1 MGAHQQPPDFL
12 RIQYLP
18 RKLPMALFLKHGK
31 NSPFPLFERISDR
44 IVSSSKPQSISL
56 KLGAL
61 RCFHCLLG
69 RAMCFHLQLQWFQYH
84 WTCRPRW
91 CESMNHPGSNTVGF
105 GMGRDVRKVFLKHD
119 SYTKI
124 DGWKSDWI
132 IFLRNLFKLHEIWNT
147 STQYRLT
154 WHDMVIWSLP
164 VPPGIRSKVP
174 WVACWMQ
181 LPSSLGVLRLGGI
194 FGKKRRCHQFL
205 MGDFEGGFL
214 VNLWCFSRVREWII
228 QSTMSVG
235 SQVVR
240 QAVFPCFPYFLPAA
254 VDPVCFRC
262 CHICLSSPLSLGSR
276 FVIGQPIF
284 DLVWMD

>member
-1 MGAHQQPPDFL
+1 MCGKYFWNMTL
-12 RIQYLP
+12 T
-18 RKLPMALFLKHGK
+18 RKLMVENLIGLFLFAKPNYMKSETHFD
-31 NSPFPLFERISDR
+31 SPID
-44 IVSSSKPQSISL
+44 SL
-56 KLGAL
+56 
-61 RCFHCLLG
+61 
-69 RAMCFHLQLQWFQYH
+69 
-84 WTCRPRW
+84 
-91 CESMNHPGSNTVGF
+91 
-105 GMGRDVRKVFLKHD
+105 
-119 SYTKI
+119 
-124 DGWKSDWI
+124 
-132 IFLRNLFKLHEIWNT
+132 
-147 STQYRLT
+147 
-154 WHDMVIWSLP
+154 DMTWSLP

-205 MGDFEGGFL
+205 MGDFDGGVL
-214 VNLWCFSRVREWII
+214 VTLWCFSRVKEWMI

-240 QAVFPCFPYFLPAA
+240 QAVFPCFPYLLPAA

-262 CHICLSSPLSLGSR
+262 CHICLSSLLSLGSR